1 MKKKTKIVVLS
12 VFIVLLGVA
21 IYPLPDNPPVKYV
34 ERYTGETKTEKVEG
48 EKWLVWL
55 YNNPVGELSLQT
67 LVKRKFVSDIYGRM
81 MDAPRS
87 AKKVPAFVKK
97 YDIDLRI
104 TQKQH
109 FDSFNDFFVRK
120 LKPDAREINPD
131 PEVVVSPDDGKI
143 LVFEDIG
150 NQDFFVKGHR
160 FNIYSFLSDS
170 SLAEKYLDGSL
181 MIIRLAPPD
190 YHRFHFPV
198 NGSISA
204 LTKVRGDYF
213 SVSPIALRKIMEVF
227 CLNKREYVEIST
239 RNFGEVIMAE
249 VGATMVGT
257 IIQTYNDSVAVKGEE
272 KGYFKFGGSTVI
284 LIFENGKIRID
295 EDLVINSRK
304 KLETTVILGERI
316 AVAKMVLDSI

>member
-1 MKKKTKIVVLS
+1 MKKNHRIIIISIFVVL
-12 VFIVLLGVA
+12 FGLA
-21 IYPLPDNPPVKYV
+21 IYPLPENSPIKYIDR
-34 ERYTGETKTEKVEG
+34 ETGELKTEKVEG

-55 YNNPVGELSLQT
+55 YNNPVGELSLYG

-87 AKKVPAFVKK
+87 ARKVTPFIEK
-97 YDIDLRI
+97 YNIDIGIAR
-104 TQKQH
+104 KQE

-120 LKPDAREINPD
+120 LKPDARKINPGPD
-131 PEVVVSPDDGKI
+131 VVVSPDDGKI
-143 LVFEDIG
+143 LVFNNIG
-150 NQDFFVKGHR
+150 NQDFMVKGYR
-160 FNIYSFLSDS
+160 FNIYSFLNDS

-204 LTKVRGDYF
+204 LTKIKGDYF
-213 SVSPIALRKIMEVF
+213 SVSPIALRRIVEVV

-239 RNFGEVIMAE
+239 RNFGELIMAE
-249 VGATMVGT
+249 VGATMVGS
-257 IIQTYNDSVAVKGEE
+257 IIQTYKGNVAVKGKE

-284 LIFENGKIRID
+284 LIFENGKIIID
-295 EDLVINSRK
+295 KDLVVNSGK
-304 KLETTVILGERI
+304 KLETTVKLGEQI
-316 AVAKMVLDSI
+316 AVSKVVADSI